1 MAETSELHNPI
12 VPLVGENPRDSSG
25 GTLPTRICEFRML
38 PLELNWCHFH
48 SMCTRSS
55 CFVKEEEYD

>member
-1 MAETSELHNPI
+1 MADFSELQIPMA
-12 VPLVGENPRDSSG
+12 PMVGDIPRDSSASTFP
-25 GTLPTRICEFRML
+25 TLVCEFRML

-55 CFVKEEEYD
+55 CFVKEEKYD